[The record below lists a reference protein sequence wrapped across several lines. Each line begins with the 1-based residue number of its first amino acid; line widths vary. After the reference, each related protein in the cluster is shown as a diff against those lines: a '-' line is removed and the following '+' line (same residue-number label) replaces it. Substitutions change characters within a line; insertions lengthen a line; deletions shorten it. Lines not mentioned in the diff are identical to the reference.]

1 MKINMSICFESH
13 FTLRKNILPI
23 CHAVQCPPGSEEIE
37 AAEDPDEDFTQ
48 EWEFR
53 HAVENVYKYKMSV
66 KGVNTEKGCNAYVST
81 KTQKACLL
89 VSVSRMN
96 SRDLKNFNAEC
107 QPVGASESCSL

>member
-1 MKINMSICFESH
+1 M
-13 FTLRKNILPI
+13 ILGI
-23 CHAVQCPPGSEEIE
+23 MYCCELNFIIRDEILNSFSFSHAVECPPGSEEIK
-37 AAEDPDEDFTQ
+37 AAKDPDEDFTQ

-89 VSVSRMN
+89 VG
-96 SRDLKNFNAEC
+96 FE
-107 QPVGASESCSL
+107 E